1 MDLALAQLAW
11 SDGSLATFS
20 AGFLTPEA
28 MSAEGFDRMEIF
40 GKNWM
45 ARMHPNPRPLE
56 VWDENYV
63 PPMTLEILADSKTN
77 TGMLAEELRCFCKLV
92 RDLEPIPKGTRY
104 QDGIQVMRWLDR
116 LTEASENS
124 GKHSQSG

>member
-1 MDLALAQLAW
+1 
-11 SDGSLATFS
+11 
-20 AGFLTPEA
+20 
-28 MSAEGFDRMEIF
+28 MSTEGYDRMEIF

-45 ARMHPNPRPLE
+45 ARMYPNPRPLE
-56 VWDENYV
+56 VWDENYM
-63 PPMTLEILADSKTN
+63 PPMTLEILTDSNTN
-77 TGMLAEELRCFCKLV
+77 TGMLAEELRCFCKVV

-124 GKHSQSG
+124 